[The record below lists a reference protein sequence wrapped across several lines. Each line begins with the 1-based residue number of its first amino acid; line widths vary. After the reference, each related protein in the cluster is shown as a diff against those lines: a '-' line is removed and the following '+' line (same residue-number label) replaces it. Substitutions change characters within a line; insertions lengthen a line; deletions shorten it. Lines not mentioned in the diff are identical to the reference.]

1 MHLRRNSMMLAIAL
15 TLGLS
20 AGGADAA
27 LSPGISR
34 FQLGGTGATL
44 ELALRLNL
52 GSRPS
57 RYRVGGFRRSGSC
70 LAEGQEL
77 VPLVPPLARE
87 QADDI
92 DPVDLTV
99 SSSPTLWVHVPDLN
113 GAKTAQ
119 FTLQDELGT
128 HELVSAEFE
137 LSGQS
142 GVVGIKTSSLGSEE
156 LQVGEIYYW
165 QMAVECNV
173 NTADGNPVVSG
184 WISRTTLAGVPVTGT
199 PSQQAT
205 FYAENGIWQDAVSTL
220 ATARYQDPAN
230 GTVSADW
237 RSLMESAGLV
247 EFSGAPVVQVVE

>member
-1 MHLRRNSMMLAIAL
+1 MHLRQNSVMLAIAL

-27 LSPGISR
+27 LSPGISES
-34 FQLGGTGATL
+34 QLGRTGAPI

-52 GSRPS
+52 GSRAS

-70 LAEGQEL
+70 LAEGQEI
-77 VPLVPPLARE
+77 VPLVPPLATE
-87 QADDI
+87 QADNI

-99 SSSPTLWVHVPDLN
+99 AASPTLWVHVPNLD

-128 HELVSAEFE
+128 YELVSAEFE
-137 LSGQS
+137 LSGQP
-142 GVVGIKTSSLGSEE
+142 GIVGIKTSSLGSEE

-165 QMAVECNV
+165 QMAVECNG

-184 WISRTTLAGVPVTGT
+184 WVSRTDLSGVSPAGT
-199 PSQQAT
+199 PSQQAA

-220 ATARYQDPAN
+220 ATARYQDPSN